1 MKVLYFIFFQFLVLS
16 SYCQENNLYNPQ
28 LNGQEQIKQAI
39 ELAQKSNK
47 HILIQVGGNWCPWC
61 IRFHKFINEVPKID
75 SIIQSSYVY
84 VPLNYSR
91 ENKNEEALRQLEFP
105 QRFGFPV
112 LVILDKNGKRIHSQ
126 DSGLLEKDKSYDT
139 TKVVQFLQHWT
150 PKALEPNQYLKH

>member
-1 MKVLYFIFFQFLVLS
+1 MKVLYFIFFQFLIVT

-28 LNGQEQIKQAI
+28 LNGKEQIKQSI
-39 ELAQKSNK
+39 ELAQKNNK
-47 HILIQVGGNWCPWC
+47 HVLIQVGGNWCPWC
-61 IRFHKFINEVPKID
+61 IRFHKFLNEVPKID

-91 ENKNEEALRQLEFP
+91 ENKNEEALTQLEFP

-112 LVILDKNGKRIHSQ
+112 LVILDKSGKRIHTQ

-139 TKVVQFLQHWT
+139 TKVVQFLQQWT

>member
-1 MKVLYFIFFQFLVLS
+1 MKVFYFIFFQLLVLS

-39 ELAQKSNK
+39 ELAKKNNK

-75 SIIQSSYVY
+75 SIIQSSYIY

-112 LVILDKNGKRIHSQ
+112 LVILDKMAKESILRIQ
-126 DSGLLEKDKSYDT
+126 DCSKKTNRTTQQKWHNSSSIGL
-139 TKVVQFLQHWT
+139 
-150 PKALEPNQYLKH
+150 PKH